1 MSPKPRSAPGA
12 TRTCPHCRTTI
23 LESAS
28 VCPACRHYLR
38 FEAGAERKERATIQ
52 PLRIEGTVRH
62 TAGGEAWEYAV
73 VVTITNERGEEVGRH
88 VVGVGALGVGEQ
100 RHVGLTVELY
110 TPDGV
115 TLPRDPAA
123 AES

>member
-1 MSPKPRSAPGA
+1 MVGA
-12 TRTCPHCRTTI
+12 TTRARPD
-23 LESAS
+23 
-28 VCPACRHYLR
+28 LR

-115 TLPRDPAA
+115 TLPQDPAA